1 LGIDNIIFIAILC
14 TYIPKKSEQKKA
26 RLIGLSLALIF
37 RIGLLATISWIVGM
51 VHPLFYIGSFSVSG
65 KELILFCGGVFLIYK
80 TVQEIYEK
88 IRGRE
93 EGHHLKKQVLTVG
106 QAILQITFIDI
117 VFSFDSILTAVGLSR
132 VLPIMIIAV
141 IVSMVV
147 MLFFAPYVT
156 DFINKYPTLK
166 MLALTFLVAIG
177 ALLVLEALHI
187 EIDKAYVYV
196 AMAFAIIVEL
206 LNIRMRKMEKLN

>member
-1 LGIDNIIFIAILC
+1 
-14 TYIPKKSEQKKA
+14 
-26 RLIGLSLALIF
+26 
-37 RIGLLATISWIVGM
+37 
-51 VHPLFYIGSFSVSG
+51 
-65 KELILFCGGVFLIYK
+65 
-80 TVQEIYEK
+80 
-88 IRGRE
+88 
-93 EGHHLKKQVLTVG
+93 
-106 QAILQITFIDI
+106 
-117 VFSFDSILTAVGLSR
+117 
-132 VLPIMIIAV
+132 
-141 IVSMVV
+141 